1 MSHHRYDLLF
11 PEQITAGR
19 YHYLIYYFDR
29 TNGRRVVWL
38 DPYPGDEDDHNTK
51 VFYHEEGNGGCDCN
65 RSLYMYDYEMPDGDH
80 LAEGVTLS
88 GEDDDSYSCRDDHPL
103 YPDNK
108 IIIERMI
115 CLETGETVARN
126 I

>member
-1 MSHHRYDLLF
+1 MAHYDLLF
-11 PEQITAGR
+11 PEQIGEGK

-29 TNGRRVVWL
+29 ITNRRVVWL
-38 DPYPGDEDDHNTK
+38 DPYPGSDDDHNTK

-65 RSLYMYDYEMPDGDH
+65 RSLYMYNYEIP
-80 LAEGVTLS
+80 EGSPTF
-88 GEDDDSYSCRDDHPL
+88 GEYDEDSYPCRDEHPL

-108 IIIERMI
+108 IIIEKMI
-115 CLETGETVARN
+115 CLETGETVAEQ